1 MNDRINALLAETH
14 NELRE
19 QLSAAHR
26 HFHRLEELLA
36 SRESND
42 ISALNRAMRRL
53 RASRNG
59 EWSQVLND
67 AASAFAARAALF
79 TVRNGSM
86 QLEASR
92 GRMPL
97 EAVPLASAPAFQSA
111 VETKDT
117 VVAVRTRGEM
127 SAPIANYF
135 GESAEDRFHLFPVS
149 SAGRV
154 VALIYADGPRTVLQP
169 DALELLA
176 TVAGAI
182 LERPGALL
190 DSGPAKA
197 QNGLVNIAGSLG
209 AVERDVDL
217 KARRFARVLVAE
229 MLLYQDEQ
237 VKSGRAA
244 GDLYASLQPQIDE
257 AREAYRAAF
266 LTNSESLPD
275 YLHQELVTTLAN
287 GDVEVLGPDYPGP
300 LA

>member
-19 QLSAAHR
+19 QLSAAQR

-36 SRESND
+36 SRESKD

-53 RASRNG
+53 RGSRNR
-59 EWSQVLND
+59 EWSQVVND

-79 TVRNGSM
+79 TVRNGSVE
-86 QLEASR
+86 LDASR

-97 EAVPLASAPAFQSA
+97 EAVPLTSAPAFQSA
-111 VETKDT
+111 VDTQDT

-127 SAPIANYF
+127 SAPIADYF
-135 GESAEDRFHLFPVS
+135 GESSEERFHLFPVS
-149 SAGRV
+149 SGGRV
-154 VALIYADGPRTVLQP
+154 VALVYADGPRNVLQP

-176 TVAGAI
+176 TIAGAI
-182 LERPGALL
+182 LEGRPAE
-190 DSGPAKA
+190 A
-197 QNGLVNIAGSLG
+197 QNGLVNIAGSLV

-217 KARRFARVLVAE
+217 KAQRFARVLVAE
-229 MLLYQDEQ
+229 IVLYQDEQ

-244 GDLYASLQPQIDE
+244 RDLYASLRPQIDE
-257 AREAYRAAF
+257 AREAYRASF

-275 YLHQELVTTLAN
+275 YLHHELVTTLAN
-287 GDVEVLGPDYPGP
+287 GDVEVLGQDYPGP

>member
-1 MNDRINALLAETH
+1 MNQRINALLAETH

-19 QLSAAHR
+19 QLSAAQR

-42 ISALNRAMRRL
+42 ISVLNRAMRRL
-53 RASRNG
+53 RALRNG
-59 EWSQVLND
+59 EWSQAVND

-79 TVRNGSM
+79 TLRGESV

-92 GRMPL
+92 GRMPMD
-97 EAVPLASAPAFQSA
+97 AVPLASAPAFQSA

-135 GESAEDRFHLFPVS
+135 GESPEDRFHLFPVS
-149 SAGRV
+149 NGSRV
-154 VALIYADGPRTVLQP
+154 VALIYADGPRTGLHP

-176 TVAGAI
+176 NVAGAM
-182 LERPGALL
+182 LERPGAILE
-190 DSGPAKA
+190 SRSENPS
-197 QNGLVNIAGSLG
+197 NGLVNIAGSLD
-209 AVERDVDL
+209 ASERDIDL
-217 KARRFARVLVAE
+217 KAQRFARVLVAE
-229 MLLYQDEQ
+229 MVLYQDQ
-237 VKSGRAA
+237 HVKSGRAER
-244 GDLYASLQPQIDE
+244 DLYASLQPQIDE
-257 AREAYRAAF
+257 AREAYRASF
-266 LTNSESLPD
+266 LTDHESLPD

-287 GDVEVLGPDYPGP
+287 DDVEVLGPNYPGP